1 MNVFTLV
8 SSSSPSNNNC
18 LKTNVFMLVQFENAP
33 RTLGTVVSKIVI
45 VRDCFSDRLV
55 AYRFF
60 CSVIILIGWDDARYN
75 VPAALSA
82 DHEKLL

>member
-1 MNVFTLV
+1 
-8 SSSSPSNNNC
+8 
-18 LKTNVFMLVQFENAP
+18 MLVQFENAP
-33 RTLGTVVSKIVI
+33 RTLGTVVSKIAI

-60 CSVIILIGWDDARYN
+60 LFCYHFDWMGDARYN